1 MIGYSAVEFINA
13 RNPVEPVK
21 KETSSDD
28 EFVKEGEVNK
38 AFEDDTTDF

>member
-21 KETSSDD
+21 KETRSD
-28 EFVKEGEVNK
+28 EENVKEGEKNK
-38 AFEDDTTDF
+38 AYEDEKTDF

>member
-21 KETSSDD
+21 KETGSDEED
-28 EFVKEGEVNK
+28 VKEGEKNK
-38 AFEDDTTDF
+38 AYEDDTIDF